1 MKPGKCA
8 FLHHACCRHAITS
21 GFVLPAFATFLS
33 LLSALALL
41 TPASA
46 RNAGTPNTPPAPA
59 HDCVTLDQAHARD
72 PAVKPPKFLYPCDGN
87 SFAQLALMYPDVY
100 GIPGAP
106 RDLAKPEPYY
116 LSSRLALWYLLDA
129 EYLFPD
135 GNNDGSAALFL
146 LLSKQEMRKTKPLDW
161 ENKSL
166 ILDLLLFRIL
176 TSDKTKKRPTGEAFE
191 KALEIIFQQE
201 LKGRGF
207 SVPVNPFCALYH
219 DDPAKPMKQ
228 IVESEG
234 YRNCHLPEGSAR

>member
-1 MKPGKCA
+1 MNLGKCT
-8 FLHHACCRHAITS
+8 FLDHARHRHAIIS
-21 GFVLPAFATFLS
+21 GFVLPAFVTFLS
-33 LLSALALL
+33 LLSALAIL
-41 TPASA
+41 TPAWA
-46 RNAGTPNTPPAPA
+46 RNAGNPSTPPAPA
-59 HDCVTLDQAHARD
+59 HDCVTLDQAHAKD
-72 PAVKPPKFLYPCDGN
+72 PAVKLPKFLYPCDGN

-116 LSSRLALWYLLDA
+116 LSTRLALWYLLDA

-176 TSDKTKKRPTGEAFE
+176 TSDKKKRPTGPAFE
-191 KALEIIFQQE
+191 KALEITFQQE

-207 SVPVNPFCALYH
+207 PVPVNPLCALYH
-219 DDPAKPMKQ
+219 DDPAKTMKQ
-228 IVESEG
+228 VVESER
-234 YRNCHLPEGSAR
+234 YRSCHLARAL